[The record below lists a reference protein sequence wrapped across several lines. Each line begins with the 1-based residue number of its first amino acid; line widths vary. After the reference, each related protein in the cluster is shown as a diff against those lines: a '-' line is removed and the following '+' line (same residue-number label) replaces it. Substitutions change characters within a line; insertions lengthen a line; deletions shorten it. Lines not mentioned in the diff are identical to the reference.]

1 MLANKVYLNYGHDK
15 KYDSGAVNPV
25 SGLREADVAFT
36 IGELVK
42 KYLEA
47 VGIEVRTGQSD
58 NLYYDSEYKDRQDFS
73 VVPDS
78 NNWGSD
84 LFISIHCNSF
94 NTQARGTETLIY
106 NYGFHE
112 PRKLAECIQSQIVNS
127 LNTVDRGIKERPEL
141 LVLRATDCPAVLVEL
156 AFIDNESDV
165 KLLEEKTDEF
175 ARAIARGVTDFQNL

>member
-1 MLANKVYLNYGHDK
+1 MICNKVFLNPGHK
-15 KYDSGAVNPV
+15 IGLDSGAVNPI
-25 SGLREADVAFT
+25 SGLQEAQVCYD
-36 IGELVK
+36 ICEKVK
-42 KYLEA
+42 YYLEN
-47 VGIEVRTGQSD
+47 VGIEVYMLQS
-58 NLYYDSEYKDRQDFS
+58 NSLYGEDADENNPPVCQT
-73 VVPDS
+73 S
-78 NNWGSD
+78 NNWGAD
-84 LFISIHCNSF
+84 VVISVHCNAF
-94 NTQARGTETLIY
+94 NTVAKGTETLIY

-165 KLLEEKTDEF
+165 KLLEEKQDVF